1 MKAMLITPETKNI
14 ELIDVTSLNDIKDI
28 IGFDTIIAD
37 AIGTEGDLLYFDE
50 DCFLRG
56 TEGRFQ
62 IDTLVPVAGRGV
74 IVGSTNEGEILKD
87 VAAELDDLS
96 RRTKY
101 L

>member
-14 ELIDVTSLNDIKDI
+14 ELIDIGSLNDIKEV

-37 AIGTEGDLLYFDE
+37 DIGTEGDLLYFDE

-74 IVGSTNEGEILKD
+74 IVGSTNEGETLKD